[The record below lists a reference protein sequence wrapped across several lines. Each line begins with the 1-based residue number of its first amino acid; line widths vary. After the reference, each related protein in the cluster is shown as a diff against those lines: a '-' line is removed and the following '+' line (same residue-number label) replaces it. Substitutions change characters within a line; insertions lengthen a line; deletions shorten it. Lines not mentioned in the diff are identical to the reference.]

1 MTEERYRF
9 LNRLA
14 HDVYHSVKDVE
25 QAAASRLQAIR
36 GEKKPRNTNVNDK
49 PAN

>member
-1 MTEERYRF
+1 MTEERRRL

-25 QAAASRLQAIR
+25 HAAASRLRALR
-36 GEKKPRNTNVNDK
+36 GEKPHSTNVNDK